1 MADNGQIDNVY
12 LNFEVGGN
20 AEEKLD
26 EIDKALEKVEKHAKS
41 SFESIEAAIEKV
53 STPMGQL
60 EEKIRVSKIRL
71 SELKQQGKEN
81 STAFVSLA
89 TSIAKAEQKLEEL
102 RLATKQDALKALDWQ
117 IPDMSLGDEQ
127 RANLERILATAEGGS
142 NAFDGIEQSANKAA
156 VSIDYLMSKKGRLDG
171 LQKELSET
179 YAKLETLTKGG
190 KGYENPEVKKLIGQI
205 DTLQRKIDKLNGSNQ
220 NVTKS
225 TNNYNKGLR
234 GLLETAK
241 RFLVFG
247 TFFTIQRQ
255 ISQAF
260 QEGTQN
266 LYQYSKAIDGK
277 FAQSMD
283 RLSTSF
289 LYLKNAIGAAVPPI
303 INAVTPAL
311 ESLIDTVAE
320 FGNKLAETFAALTG
334 ATTFKKA
341 IKSHK
346 EYAEAVN
353 ATNNALAKF
362 DEINNITTS
371 KGDKNQDYGSMFE
384 TAQVGMKI
392 SNFGVAIGNTLNGII
407 GGINRKLESVDFR
420 KLAKKLTTGLTD
432 MVETIDFGAVG
443 EMFTTLVLGVF
454 DFADEVVIWLTNG
467 DLQRTI
473 FGALTELINGIGWEE
488 LFETITEFILA
499 TITRISNFTAD
510 TDAWSKLLSA
520 VWKALL
526 GILKGVGKG
535 IWNWLNKTSI
545 WDMIK
550 QVWFLTNPMGATIGN
565 LLFSK
570 IEEGL
575 GEGWQKIKNW
585 LKNHTLV
592 DLIKSIWGGVTD
604 WFGSVFDVS
613 PKNTKKI
620 QGYASGG
627 YVTSGDIFITRENGI
642 PEMVGSIGGRTAVA
656 NNDQIVEAISIGV
669 YNAYMD
675 AMSRSG
681 GNKQPTI
688 VQING
693 REVFRAVQDESTA
706 YSRRTGQPAF

>member
-1 MADNGQIDNVY
+1 
-12 LNFEVGGN
+12 
-20 AEEKLD
+20 
-26 EIDKALEKVEKHAKS
+26 
-41 SFESIEAAIEKV
+41 
-53 STPMGQL
+53 
-60 EEKIRVSKIRL
+60 
-71 SELKQQGKEN
+71 
-81 STAFVSLA
+81 
-89 TSIAKAEQKLEEL
+89 
-102 RLATKQDALKALDWQ
+102 
-117 IPDMSLGDEQ
+117 
-127 RANLERILATAEGGS
+127 
-142 NAFDGIEQSANKAA
+142 
-156 VSIDYLMSKKGRLDG
+156 
-171 LQKELSET
+171 
-179 YAKLETLTKGG
+179 
-190 KGYENPEVKKLIGQI
+190 
-205 DTLQRKIDKLNGSNQ
+205 
-220 NVTKS
+220 
-225 TNNYNKGLR
+225 
-234 GLLETAK
+234 
-241 RFLVFG
+241 
-247 TFFTIQRQ
+247 
-255 ISQAF
+255 
-260 QEGTQN
+260 
-266 LYQYSKAIDGK
+266 
-277 FAQSMD
+277 
-283 RLSTSF
+283 
-289 LYLKNAIGAAVPPI
+289 
-303 INAVTPAL
+303 
-311 ESLIDTVAE
+311 
-320 FGNKLAETFAALTG
+320 
-334 ATTFKKA
+334 
-341 IKSHK
+341 
-346 EYAEAVN
+346 
-353 ATNNALAKF
+353 
-362 DEINNITTS
+362 
-371 KGDKNQDYGSMFE
+371 MFE

>member
-234 GLLETAK
+234 GLLGTAK
-241 RFLVFG
+241 RFLIFG

-255 ISQAF
+255 VSQAF
-260 QEGTQN
+260 QDGTAN
-266 LYQYSKAIDGK
+266 LYQYSKAIDGT
-277 FAQSMD
+277 FAKSMD
-283 RLSTSF
+283 RLATSF
-289 LYLKNAIGAAVPPI
+289 LYLKNAIGAAVAPI

>member
-1 MADNGQIDNVY
+1 M
-12 LNFEVGGN
+12 
-20 AEEKLD
+20 
-26 EIDKALEKVEKHAKS
+26 
-41 SFESIEAAIEKV
+41 
-53 STPMGQL
+53 
-60 EEKIRVSKIRL
+60 
-71 SELKQQGKEN
+71 
-81 STAFVSLA
+81 A

-234 GLLETAK
+234 GLLGTAK
-241 RFLVFG
+241 RFLIFG

-255 ISQAF
+255 ASQAF
-260 QEGTQN
+260 QDGTAN
-266 LYQYSKAIDGK
+266 LYQYSKAIDGT
-277 FAQSMD
+277 FAKSMD
-283 RLSTSF
+283 RLATSF
-289 LYLKNAIGAAVPPI
+289 LYLKNAIGAAVAPI